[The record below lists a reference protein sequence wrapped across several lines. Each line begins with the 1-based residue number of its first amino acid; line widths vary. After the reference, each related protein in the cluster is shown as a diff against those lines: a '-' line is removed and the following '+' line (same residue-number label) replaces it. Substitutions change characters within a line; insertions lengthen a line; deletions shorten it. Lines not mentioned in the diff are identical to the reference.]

1 MRVKILKALTIIA
14 IITFILSG
22 CCLDSE
28 SYIPMIAC
36 GISGAWLVLIVIANT
51 PKGDHYGARKNF

>member
-1 MRVKILKALTIIA
+1 MRIKILRIITIIA

-28 SYIPMIAC
+28 SKIPIIAC
-36 GISGAWLVLIVIANT
+36 GISGAWLVLIAIANT
-51 PKGDHYGARKNF
+51 PKGDHHGTRKNF